1 MAGTARQTCQFGAL
15 PVGPCARKAL
25 CLLTDDSLA
34 AAVLLS
40 EDERWQGD
48 AAPCPGAEKE
58 FLRRTEEM
66 ALRMGKR
73 YLRLDST
80 RDNEAL
86 TAYYERCGFQPAG
99 ECALGTYEGTLRQKP
114 LAS

>member
-1 MAGTARQTCQFGAL
+1 M
-15 PVGPCARKAL
+15 
-25 CLLTDDSLA
+25 A